1 MKLAYTLITA
11 LLLGGCTIPLHEQM
25 ASLSR
30 ATPCCSDFK
39 EFKYQPLG
47 LPSENSVELKN
58 DTPAFVFKHGKSFFA
73 AYALPRYIGPYTISI
88 SHQPAGTAISPVI
101 TLLDADYAVSREFDR
116 SKARSGSGY
125 RQIVDIFVNS
135 ENRNEQYLVISARSG
150 PGESPMLT
158 KTFTPLIIPIGT
170 AAIVAN
176 GSENINQTAFG
187 PIGSLTMSLNPYQPT
202 VVGAP

>member
-1 MKLAYTLITA
+1 MKLVSVYIAV
-11 LLLGGCTIPLHEQM
+11 LLLGGCAIPLHEQM

-30 ATPCCSDFK
+30 AVPCCADFK
-39 EFKYQPLG
+39 EFKYQPLS
-47 LPSENSVELKN
+47 LPSENSVELKS

-73 AYALPRYIGPYTISI
+73 AYALPRYVGPYSI
-88 SHQPAGTAISPVI
+88 TVTHQPTGTAISPVI
-101 TLLDADYAVSREFDR
+101 TLLDSDFAVSREFDR
-116 SKARSGSGY
+116 SKARGGSGY

-135 ENRNEQYLVISARSG
+135 DNRHEQFLVISARSG

-176 GSENINQTAFG
+176 GSEHINQTAFG
-187 PIGSLTMSLNPYQPT
+187 PIGNLSMNLSPYQPT